1 MAGTMDR
8 GDTGRGDLDRGDGI
22 PRRERSGTLR
32 QALSVFEAALDVP
45 PRRRRAFV
53 EARTMD
59 APEVRTMA
67 LRLLAADADPP
78 RILRGSLSGT
88 TTRMGRDR
96 GRDPGGPD
104 AGQGAPGEGG
114 SGRVGRYELRR
125 LLGEGGMGRVHLAWD
140 TLLRREVAIKVFSGG
155 AGLEGGRKAR
165 LLGEARAA
173 SSIDHPHVCPVH
185 DLGEDE
191 SGRPYIV
198 MAYCEGETLRDR
210 LRRGPLG
217 ADEAVAIARQ
227 MARGLG
233 AAHARGVVHRDV
245 KPGNIMLTTAGVKL
259 LDFGIADLGGE
270 RVTREGALVGTL
282 SYMSPERAAGARGD
296 ERSDVWSLGVV
307 LFEMVTGTRPFDGA
321 HDAETLHRILE
332 SDPPSPTAL
341 VPELPDGLAAAI
353 LTMLRRD
360 PGARYGS
367 MAEVVAALEGP
378 GGTTT
383 PDRGARLARR
393 PVAAALGSVVVVGVL
408 AAGLVLATGGIWEA
422 ARGGAGDAAA
432 RATGRGGPGLGTN
445 AGGSA
450 LAADRVVVLPF
461 ENQTGVDSL
470 KVVAEWAAEW
480 IGLELMQAGVASVV
494 PASAARAAVLVV
506 EEREGAR
513 TGVDLAR
520 AVALELGARIAIT
533 GVIFREGDRLEFH
546 TRLLDAERGQVV
558 RALEPVDGTVEQPSA
573 GFPALRTR
581 AVSATALLTG
591 SEFAAFTA
599 LQSQP
604 PTYQAYQEFSKGS
617 ALFAASEFVAAVPY
631 FERAAALD
639 PGYTLPLIYMV
650 FSYGNAGEVRY
661 ENGVIQPLDSILRLV
676 EARRP
681 QLPLY
686 DLHFLDFARALT
698 TPNPDWEGALRA
710 ARELHRIAPGARTD
724 YDVGANL
731 VRLNRPAEAVEFL
744 LGLDPTRGEMRG
756 WMGYWSMLTR
766 AHHLLGDH
774 EAEEETALRARAL
787 NPRAGL
793 AVATHTRALA
803 ALGRDAAVVA
813 LVDSALAGPALE
825 GTVTQELLAEEALM
839 ELWAHG
845 HRSAA
850 RQVHQRLTRR
860 LEQRLRERGADPDLL
875 GDLLL
880 AHVLVEAWDPALATA
895 EALRA
900 IDPEDA
906 LLLGLE
912 GVVLARTGRHDEARA
927 RVDRLARADGIY
939 DMGRRISHT
948 RGDLHPRR
956 WAVEVAAAMGDS
968 ARAVALLRDAR
979 REGLRHGTWLHAA
992 PGLRYLRGYAPFEA
1006 LLEPAG

>member
-1 MAGTMDR
+1 MAGTMD
-8 GDTGRGDLDRGDGI
+8 G
-22 PRRERSGTLR
+22 ETLR

-45 PRRRRAFV
+45 PRRRRAFI
-53 EARTMD
+53 EERTTG
-59 APEVRTMA
+59 APEVRTLA
-67 LRLLAADADPP
+67 VRLLAADADPP
-78 RILRGSLSGT
+78 GILRGSLSGAT
-88 TTRMGRDR
+88 IRMDLDG
-96 GRDPGGPD
+96 GGPETR
-104 AGQGAPGEGG
+104 QGAPEEGW
-114 SGRVGRYELRR
+114 SGRVGRYELRG
-125 LLGEGGMGRVHLAWD
+125 LLGEGGMGRVYLAWD
-140 TLLRREVAIKVFSGG
+140 ALLRREVAIKVFTGG

-191 SGRPYIV
+191 DGRPYIV

-210 LRRGPLG
+210 LRRGPVA

-227 MARGLG
+227 VARGLG
-233 AAHARGVVHRDV
+233 AAHGRGVVHRDV
-245 KPGNIMLTTAGVKL
+245 KPGNIMLTPAGVKL

-296 ERSDVWSLGVV
+296 ERSDIWSLGVV
-307 LFEMVTGTRPFDGA
+307 LFEMVTGARPFDGA

-332 SDPPSPTAL
+332 SDPPSPTAR
-341 VPELPDGLAAAI
+341 VPELPDGLATAI

-367 MAEVVAALEGP
+367 MAEVVAALEGESGTAP
-378 GGTTT
+378 GLAHRLA
-383 PDRGARLARR
+383 PRLAPRRPPRLVRRLARR
-393 PVAAALGSVVVVGVL
+393 PLAAVLGGVVVVGVL
-408 AAGLVLATGGIWEA
+408 AAGLALATGGGWEA
-422 ARGGAGDAAA
+422 MRGGAGDAAA
-432 RATGRGGPGLGTN
+432 RAAGRYGAGLGTDRS
-445 AGGSA
+445 GPA
-450 LAADRVVVLPF
+450 LVADRVVVLPF

-470 KVVAEWAAEW
+470 RVVAEWAAEW

-494 PASAARAAVLVV
+494 PASAARAAVLAV

-581 AVSATALLTG
+581 AVSAAALLTG

-617 ALFAASEFVAAVPY
+617 ALFAASEFMAAVPY

-698 TPNPDWEGALRA
+698 TPNPDWDRALRA

-731 VRLNRPAEAVEFL
+731 VRLNRPAEAVEFF
-744 LGLDPTRGEMRG
+744 LGLDPTRGELRG
-756 WMGYWSMLTR
+756 WMAYWSMLTR
-766 AHHLLGDH
+766 AYHLLGDH
-774 EAEEETALRARAL
+774 EAEEETARRARAL

-793 AVATHTRALA
+793 AIAIHARALA
-803 ALGRDAAVVA
+803 ALGRDAEVVA
-813 LVDSALAGPALE
+813 LVDSALAATGLE
-825 GTVTQELLAEEALM
+825 GTVTPELLAEEALM

-845 HRSAA
+845 HRASA
-850 RQVHQRLTRR
+850 RQVHARLVRR
-860 LEQRLRERGADPDLL
+860 LEQQLRERGADPDLL
-875 GDLLL
+875 GDLLF
-880 AHVLVEAWDPALATA
+880 AHVLVEAWDPARGVVA
-895 EALRA
+895 ALRA
-900 IDPEDA
+900 EGADDP

-912 GVVLARTGRHDEARA
+912 GVVLARTGRHEEARA
-927 RVDRLARADGIY
+927 RADHLARGAGMY
-939 DMGRRISHT
+939 DMGRRTGHT

-956 WAVEVAAAMGDS
+956 WAVEVAAAAGDS

-979 REGLRHGTWLHAA
+979 REGLRHGTWMHAA

-1006 LLEPAG
+1006 SLEPAG

>member
-8 GDTGRGDLDRGDGI
+8 GDKSRGALDRGDLDRGGGI
-22 PRRERSGTLR
+22 PPKDRSETLR

-45 PRRRRAFV
+45 PRRRRAFI
-53 EARTMD
+53 EERTTD

-67 LRLLAADADPP
+67 LRLLTADADPP
-78 RILRGSLSGT
+78 RVLRGSLSGAT
-88 TTRMGRDR
+88 IGMGRER
-96 GRDPGGPD
+96 SGRNRVHET
-104 AGQGAPGEGG
+104 PGEGG

-125 LLGEGGMGRVHLAWD
+125 LLGAGGMGRVYLAWD
-140 TLLRREVAIKVFSGG
+140 ELLRREVAIKVFSGG

-173 SSIDHPHVCPVH
+173 SSIDHAHVCPVH

-191 SGRPYIV
+191 GGRPYIV
-198 MAYCEGETLRDR
+198 MAYCEGETLRER
-210 LRRGPLG
+210 LRRGPLA

-227 MARGLG
+227 VARGLG

-245 KPGNIMLTTAGVKL
+245 KPGNIMLTPAGVKL

-282 SYMSPERAAGARGD
+282 SYMSPERATGTRGN

-307 LFEMVTGTRPFDGA
+307 LFEMVTGARPFDGT

-341 VPELPDGLAAAI
+341 VPELPDGLATAI

-367 MAEVVAALEGP
+367 MAEVVAALEGA

-383 PDRGARLARR
+383 PARGARLARR
-393 PVAAALGSVVVVGVL
+393 PVAVVLGGVVVVGAL
-408 AAGLVLATGGIWEA
+408 AAGLALATGGGWEA
-422 ARGGAGDAAA
+422 ARRGAGDAASG
-432 RATGRGGPGLGTN
+432 ATGPGGPGTDASGPV
-445 AGGSA
+445 

-470 KVVAEWAAEW
+470 QVVAEWAAEW

-494 PASAARAAVLVV
+494 PASAARAAVLAV

-533 GVIFREGDRLEFH
+533 GVIFREGNRLEFH
-546 TRLLDAERGQVV
+546 TRLLDAERDQVV

-604 PTYQAYQEFSKGS
+604 PTYQAYQEFSRGS
-617 ALFAASEFVAAVPY
+617 ALFAASEFMAAVPY

-639 PGYTLPLIYMV
+639 RGYTLPLIYMV
-650 FSYGNAGEVRY
+650 FSYSNAGEVRY

-676 EARRP
+676 EARRS

-724 YDVGANL
+724 YDVGSNL

-766 AHHLLGDH
+766 AYHLLGDH
-774 EAEEETALRARAL
+774 EAEEETARRARAL

-880 AHVLVEAWDPALATA
+880 AHVLVEAWDPALATV

-900 IDPEDA
+900 IDPGNV

-968 ARAVALLRDAR
+968 TRAVALLRDAR